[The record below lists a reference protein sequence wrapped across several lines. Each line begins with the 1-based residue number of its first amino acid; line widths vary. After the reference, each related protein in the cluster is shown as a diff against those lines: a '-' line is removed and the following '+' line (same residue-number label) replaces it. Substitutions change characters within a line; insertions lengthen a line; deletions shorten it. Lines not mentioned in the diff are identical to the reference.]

1 VASGGIHPGL
11 VPSNFAFFGV
21 DFVINAGGGIHGH
34 PRGTRAGAAAMK
46 QAIDASMKGVP
57 LGDYARTHREL
68 AEALEKWGEKR
79 LSED

>member
-11 VPSNFAFFGV
+11 VPANFSFFGL

-34 PRGTRAGAAAMK
+34 PRGTRAGAMAMK
-46 QAIDASMKGVP
+46 QAIDACVDGIP
-57 LGDYARTHREL
+57 LDTYAKTHREL
-68 AEALEKWGEKR
+68 AEALERWGEKR